1 MPTRIIQY
9 QCNKCHKVYF
19 SEEKAIDCEKRHLKL
34 NDFSILKI
42 NFEKTDTFFPRSLFI
57 RSKKTFR
64 IASYIFNHDEV
75 KLKSFIDKEDF

>member
-19 SEEKAIDCEKRHLKL
+19 SEEEAIDCEKRHLKL

-57 RSKKTFR
+57 KSKKTFR
-64 IASYIFNHDEV
+64 IASYIFNHDTV
-75 KLKSFIDKEDF
+75 KHVFPIEEEDG